1 MKNSSSPSE
10 SWQTQVFRLESEIK
24 ALWWLLD
31 SLEDRAEKV
40 EDQIKANTLCL
51 QVLRAQKKPPE

>member
-1 MKNSSSPSE
+1 MKNSSSPFE
-10 SWQTQVFRLESEIK
+10 SWQGQIFRLESK
-24 ALWWLLD
+24 NYSLWWLLD
-31 SLEDRAEKV
+31 SLEDRVEEV